1 MSSTLTRQDGSRNLN
16 GIGPAR
22 PSIHGRR
29 FPEEGSRRKLYL
41 PMQVRKGTGRKTK
54 GRKGRKGTRRRRGGM
69 FGMNSGLSQAE
80 KDAISKRTTY
90 GDLPAYAIANAK
102 ESGTESALK
111 TNDRNRQMLT
121 GYTKGNIAKNILAK
135 TGRRA

>member
-1 MSSTLTRQDGSRNLN
+1 MPRSRKTMRRRGGNTPTPP
-16 GIGPAR
+16 GPPSR
-22 PSIHGRR
+22 PDNTPRGKTA
-29 FPEEGSRRKLYL
+29 FPPTPTAGSRR
-41 PMQVRKGTGRKTK
+41 
-54 GRKGRKGTRRRRGGM
+54 RKGTRRRRGGM
-69 FGMNSGLSQAE
+69 FGMNSGLSQKD

-90 GDLPAYAIANAK
+90 GDLPAYGIAQAK

-111 TNDRNRQMLT
+111 TNDLNRQMLT

>member
-1 MSSTLTRQDGSRNLN
+1 MPRSRKTMRRRGGNTPTPP
-16 GIGPAR
+16 GPPSR
-22 PSIHGRR
+22 PDNTPRGKTA
-29 FPEEGSRRKLYL
+29 FPPTPTAGSRR
-41 PMQVRKGTGRKTK
+41 
-54 GRKGRKGTRRRRGGM
+54 RKGTRRRRGGM

-80 KDAISKRTTY
+80 KDAISKRSTY

-102 ESGTESALK
+102 ESGIQKDLK